1 MVKRLLVKPSR
12 TCNHIVNLILTTH
25 CLEFSALEQIDIEKA
40 AGYWLAKSPYIGRN
54 NKLENLGKNEQSQGY
69 NL

>member
-1 MVKRLLVKPSR
+1 MVKWLLVKQSR

-25 CLEFSALEQIDIEKA
+25 CLEFSPLGQIEIEKA
-40 AGYWLAKSPYIGRN
+40 ARYRLAKLPYIGRN
-54 NKLENLGKNEQSQGY
+54 NKLENLGKNEQLQGC